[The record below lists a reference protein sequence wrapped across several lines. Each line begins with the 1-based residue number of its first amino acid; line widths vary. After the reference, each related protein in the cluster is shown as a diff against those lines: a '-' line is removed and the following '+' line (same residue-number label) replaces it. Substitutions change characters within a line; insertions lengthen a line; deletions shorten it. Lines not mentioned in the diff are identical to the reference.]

1 MTSSVNNSTQVKTY
15 EVSVMKADVQTAVGD
30 TFAKLDAS
38 NLTNQTHINAWKQKL
53 GITSTTSSV
62 ELVEAQAN
70 SGITVSQPTDRT
82 DGTTGKKY
90 TLSLDAAKIKELSGV
105 ANSASKDLSNL
116 DSAGKSVIQAA
127 TEVKHSADA
136 DNIASVTSATANDV
150 KTYTVKV
157 SKANVADAV
166 KDVLDDNTKNQDLID
181 KIEENVQLNYK
192 AGSETAKSTALSTG
206 LQFVSQD
213 TDQLTISTE
222 NGGKVKFD
230 LQTGTFAN
238 NGLTAT
244 NGDTDKLAT
253 VGGVATAIS
262 SVNTALTTLINNK
275 ASKSLNDITAE
286 AGQPHMLSIF
296 QPTHRATAHLE
307 IHLTNQQR
315 SISLSYSAFSGAI
328 EPSSTLIDAKLP
340 DFPHPIHRSQH
351 IRLLYRPHLAPN
363 GLCFPL
369 PNALARTS
377 PIF

>member
-181 KIEENVQLNYK
+181 KIEEKVQLNYK

-296 QPTHRATAHLE
+296 QPTRRATAHLE

-315 SISLSYSAFSGAI
+315 SISLSYSAFSGVI
-328 EPSSTLIDAKLP
+328 VPSS
-340 DFPHPIHRSQH
+340 
-351 IRLLYRPHLAPN
+351 
-363 GLCFPL
+363 
-369 PNALARTS
+369 
-377 PIF
+377 